1 MKLTTKDLTQISL
14 FAALTAIGAYVS
26 VPIGHIPITLQ
37 SMFVLMS
44 GVILGS
50 KRGAISQI
58 IYMTVGLIGLP
69 VFAGGR
75 GGIGTMMT
83 PSFGFIFGFIAMAYI
98 AGYLYERGVNVWISS
113 FVATV
118 VLYLIGLPYMAFI
131 LNNIMGNSFELLKIL
146 NIGLIPFIP
155 GDSIKVIATGM
166 SLNAL
171 RKKIDLPI

>member
-1 MKLTTKDLTQISL
+1 MKLTTKDLTQISM

-26 VPIGHIPITLQ
+26 VPIGHVPITLQ

-58 IYMTVGLIGLP
+58 VYMVVGLIGLP

-75 GGIGTMMT
+75 GGIATIMT
-83 PSFGFIFGFIAMAYI
+83 PSFGFIFGFVAMAYI
-98 AGYLYERGVNVWISS
+98 SGYLYERGVNVWISS
-113 FVATV
+113 FVATI
-118 VLYLIGLPYMAFI
+118 VLYLVGLPYMAFI
-131 LNNIMGNSFELLKIL
+131 LNSVMGNSFDFLKIL
-146 NIGLIPFIP
+146 NLGLIPFIP
-155 GDSIKVIATGM
+155 GDSLKVLATAF

-171 RKKIDLPI
+171 RKRIDLPI